1 MPYLIQAMFIAT
13 LLLIGACEKE
23 GPMERAG
30 AEVDEAVEE
39 TGDALEQ
46 ATDR

>member
-1 MPYLIQAMFIAT
+1 MPYLIHVLLVAT
-13 LLLIGACEKE
+13 VLLLGACEKE

-30 AEVDEAVEE
+30 EQVDEAVEE